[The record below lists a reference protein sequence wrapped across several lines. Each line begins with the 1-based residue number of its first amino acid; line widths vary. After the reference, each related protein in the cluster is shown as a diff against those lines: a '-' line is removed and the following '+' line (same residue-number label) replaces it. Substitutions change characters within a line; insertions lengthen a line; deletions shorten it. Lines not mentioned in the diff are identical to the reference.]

1 MIGLALVSG
10 VSVIVASAQQSLSDL
25 VDRTFIGDLLITRD
39 NRLFSPNIA
48 AEVAKVPGVG
58 LVVQQTA
65 GPAESNG
72 RPVEVNGLGLVGDTS
87 ALETL
92 LNGASPDDLIAGRAV
107 LGQSAATDLGLGVGD
122 TLPLLL
128 PSGGTMAPTIAAVV
142 EDNPLLGGIVLPIS
156 EYRAAG
162 GEPDDR
168 AVFVAFDG
176 SVPRAEVD
184 AAVREVVAV
193 NPLLDVLSQ
202 TELKERNQ
210 QALDQLLYL
219 VVAMLGLSIVIAALG
234 VVNTMALSV
243 VERTRE
249 IGLLRAVGASR
260 RQVRRMIRWEAVLV
274 SLLGGVL
281 GVAIGVLVGAA
292 LQQALAGD
300 GLESLAIPWTNLAW
314 IFLAAVL
321 IGVIGAILPARRA
334 SRMDI
339 LQSIATE

>member
-1 MIGLALVSG
+1 
-10 VSVIVASAQQSLSDL
+10 
-25 VDRTFIGDLLITRD
+25 
-39 NRLFSPNIA
+39 
-48 AEVAKVPGVG
+48 
-58 LVVQQTA
+58 
-65 GPAESNG
+65 
-72 RPVEVNGLGLVGDTS
+72 
-87 ALETL
+87 
-92 LNGASPDDLIAGRAV
+92 
-107 LGQSAATDLGLGVGD
+107 
-122 TLPLLL
+122 
-128 PSGGTMAPTIAAVV
+128 
-142 EDNPLLGGIVLPIS
+142 
-156 EYRAAG
+156 
-162 GEPDDR
+162 
-168 AVFVAFDG
+168 
-176 SVPRAEVD
+176 
-184 AAVREVVAV
+184 
-193 NPLLDVLSQ
+193 
-202 TELKERNQ
+202 
-210 QALDQLLYL
+210 
-219 VVAMLGLSIVIAALG
+219 
-234 VVNTMALSV
+234 V